1 MILTD
6 KNDDDKS
13 LINALKSI
21 AVLEVIIRV
30 IDLFVGMLDAVN
42 KILKI
47 IIFVLLIFAAV
58 MIFWDVFKR
67 GG

>member
-42 KILKI
+42 KILERVGK
-47 IIFVLLIFAAV
+47 VQ
-58 MIFWDVFKR
+58 K
-67 GG
+67 